1 MQAQPPPVATPGT
14 PPRAVPASGYRAWLA
29 CVSVGDLAAKAP
41 VGERTA
47 GPAATPPLQPVA
59 HTAAC

>member
-1 MQAQPPPVATPGT
+1 MQAQPQSTETFGT

-29 CVSVGDLAAKAP
+29 CAAVGELAAKAP

-47 GPAATPPLQPVA
+47 GPAAMPAVPPAP